1 MKTTILFSSLLL
13 AGLSLAPMTLP
24 AQTALIAQAQAAAQ
38 STPDPARQVTELV
51 QLLRTNNLTALVQA
65 MVPPLHYQQLRDKH
79 ELRRLQPVTAEQRAE
94 FAEGIAKLI
103 DPDAVDTLMAEIE
116 PKLTKHA
123 VQSEGMILMGLGA
136 LNIAATSPDSDL
148 SDSQR
153 AAIRSALP
161 GLERWIIATDFFS
174 VESMRNALTV
184 LSDGARST
192 GIRDLDQLMSLSLEQ
207 TLDRAST
214 MLGSVKQALLIY
226 GIDVDAIAAT
236 TRVEVLEIAGDSARI
251 RTTVT
256 VFDAPIASEQDLV
269 LIEGRW
275 YSKDAVQ
282 GWERELSREDE
293 DLAQVEG

>member
-13 AGLSLAPMTLP
+13 AGLSLAPMSLP
-24 AQTALIAQAQAAAQ
+24 AQTAVVAQAQAAAQ
-38 STPDPARQVTELV
+38 STPDPARQINELL
-51 QLLRTNNLTALVQA
+51 QLLRANNLTALVQA
-65 MVPPLHYQQLRDKH
+65 MVPPLHYQQLRDKY
-79 ELRRLQPVTAEQRAE
+79 ELQRLQPVTAEQRAE

-148 SDSQR
+148 TDSQR

-174 VESMRNALTV
+174 VESMRDALTL

-207 TLDRAST
+207 TLDRASA
-214 MLGSVKQALLIY
+214 MLGSAKQALLIY

-269 LIEGRW
+269 LIGGRW

-282 GWERELSREDE
+282 GWERKLSHDDE

>member
-13 AGLSLAPMTLP
+13 AGLSLAPMSLP
-24 AQTALIAQAQAAAQ
+24 AQTAVVAQAQAAAQ
-38 STPDPARQVTELV
+38 STPDPARQINELV
-51 QLLRTNNLTALVQA
+51 QLLRANNLTALVQA
-65 MVPPLHYQQLRDKH
+65 MVPPQHYQQLRDKY
-79 ELRRLQPVTAEQRAE
+79 ELQRLQPVTAEQRAE

-116 PKLTKHA
+116 PQLTKHA

-148 SDSQR
+148 TDSQR

-174 VESMRNALTV
+174 VESMRNALTL

-214 MLGSVKQALLIY
+214 MLGAAKQALMIY

-282 GWERELSREDE
+282 GWERKLSHDDE

>member
-13 AGLSLAPMTLP
+13 AGLSLAPMSLP
-24 AQTALIAQAQAAAQ
+24 AQTAVVAQAQAAAQ
-38 STPDPARQVTELV
+38 STPDPARQINELV
-51 QLLRTNNLTALVQA
+51 QLLRANNLTALVQA
-65 MVPPLHYQQLRDKH
+65 MVPPLHYQQLRDKY
-79 ELRRLQPVTAEQRAE
+79 ELQRLQPVTAEQRAE

-148 SDSQR
+148 TDSQR

-174 VESMRNALTV
+174 VESMRSALTL

-214 MLGSVKQALLIY
+214 MLGSAKQALLIY

-282 GWERELSREDE
+282 GWERKLSHDDE